1 MAKNKFPVTPAV
13 REFRSHKMDFE
24 PYLYQYVEHGGTEV
38 AAAALGVDE
47 IKVIKTLVMED
58 EDKKPLIILMHGNAM
73 VSTKN
78 LARAL
83 KVKSVEPCQP
93 KIASLHTGYQI
104 GGTSPFGTRK
114 KMPIYAE
121 KTIADFSH
129 VYINAG
135 KRGFLARI
143 STKDLLRVLNPT
155 LVEVAI

>member
-1 MAKNKFPVTPAV
+1 MDLRILKMAKNKFPVTPAV

-24 PYLYQYVEHGGTEV
+24 PYLYQYVKHGGTEV

-47 IKVIKTLVMED
+47 IKVIKTLV
-58 EDKKPLIILMHGNAM
+58 ILMHGNAM

>member
-13 REFRSHKMDFE
+13 REFRAHKVDFE
-24 PYLYQYVEHGGTEV
+24 PHLYQYVEHGGTEV
-38 AAAALGVDE
+38 AAEALGVDE
-47 IKVIKTLVMED
+47 TMVIKTLIMED
-58 EDKKPLIILMHGNAM
+58 ENKKPLIILMHGNAM

-78 LARAL
+78 LARAI

-93 KIASLHTGYQI
+93 KTATLHTGYLV

-121 KTIADFSH
+121 KTIADLPY
-129 VYINAG
+129 VYLNAG
-135 KRGFLARI
+135 KRGFLAKI
-143 STKDLLRVLNPT
+143 STKDMLRVLDPT